1 VSKLLSC
8 RGLGKV
14 FPRAGG
20 DLAVLADCDFELA
33 AGESVAV
40 MGASGAGKSTLLN
53 LLSGLDEAS
62 SGEIAFRDAPLT
74 GRSSEAWSAWRR
86 EHVGFVFQFHFLL
99 PDFTALENCL
109 LPVRMAGRVDDA
121 AVARAEGLLSR
132 MGLSGRFD
140 HLPGELSG
148 GEEQRVAVARA
159 FMNEP
164 AVIMA
169 DEPTGN
175 LDRRLGAEL
184 ADILF
189 DLAHAAGSGLIV
201 VTHSHAL
208 ADRADRR
215 LRLAG
220 GRLRID
226 DASGA
231 DEAD

>member
-1 VSKLLSC
+1 MPNLLSC

-14 FPRAGG
+14 FPRSGG
-20 DLAVLADCDFELA
+20 DLTVLKGCDFELA

-53 LLSGLDEAS
+53 LLSGLDDAS
-62 SGEIAFRDAPLT
+62 EGSIEFRGTCLSGAKPAV
-74 GRSSEAWSAWRR
+74 WSDWRR
-86 EHVGFVFQFHFLL
+86 AHVGFVFQFHFLL
-99 PDFTALENCL
+99 PDFTALENVL
-109 LPVRMAGRVDDA
+109 LPVRMAGRVDDKA
-121 AVARAEGLLSR
+121 IARAEELMAR
-132 MGLSGRFD
+132 MGLSDRCS

-164 AVIMA
+164 AVVMA

-184 ADILF
+184 ADTLF
-189 DLAHAAGSGLIV
+189 DLAHASGSSLIV

-208 ADRADRR
+208 ATKADRR
-215 LRLAG
+215 LLLTE
-220 GRLRID
+220 GRLVPAEI
-226 DASGA
+226 ST
-231 DEAD
+231 

>member
-1 VSKLLSC
+1 MSKLLSC

-20 DLAVLADCDFELA
+20 DLAVLHDCDFELA
-33 AGESVAV
+33 DGESVAV

-53 LLSGLDEAS
+53 LLSGLDEATA
-62 SGEIAFRDAPLT
+62 GEIAYR
-74 GRSSEAWSAWRR
+74 GRLLSGAKPGVWSDWRR

-99 PDFTALENCL
+99 PDFTALENVL
-109 LPVRMAGRVDDA
+109 LPVRMAGRLGA
-121 AVARAEGLLSR
+121 ATEARARDLLGR
-132 MGLSGRFD
+132 MGLADRLE

-164 AVIMA
+164 AVVMA

-175 LDRRLGAEL
+175 LDRRLGTEL
-184 ADILF
+184 ADTLF
-189 DLAHAAGSGLIV
+189 ELAAEFGSALIV

-208 ADRADRR
+208 AGRAHRC
-215 LRLAG
+215 LRLEN
-220 GRLRID
+220 GRLVPETPD
-226 DASGA
+226 G
-231 DEAD
+231 